1 MSREDNVEPPADDD
15 WLRPRV
21 LACPGCGTSMF
32 QVDHSPFID
41 AWRIYCD
48 RCPQSVEV
56 SFYDRVVDRIRT
68 LYPSAEDKAAFF
80 GEIERRLK
88 DCACGGTYRF
98 QVPRRC
104 YNCGCEVTDD
114 PSVDLYVYLGVEPEL
129 EHRDSAEAEQAVFDD
144 WQSRFVKTTYLW
156 RED

>member
-1 MSREDNVEPPADDD
+1 MSRKDSGEPPADDD

-21 LACPGCGTSMF
+21 VECPGCGTSLF

-56 SFYDRVVDRIRT
+56 SFYDQVVAPLWD
-68 LYPSAEDKAAFF
+68 LYPPAEDKDAFF

-88 DCACGGTYRF
+88 DCACGGSYRF
-98 QVPRRC
+98 RATGRC
-104 YNCGCEVTDD
+104 YNCGFEITDD
-114 PSVDLYVYLGVEPEL
+114 PDVDLYVSFGIQSEL
-129 EHRDSAEAEQAVFDD
+129 EHRDLTPAEQAAFDD
-144 WQSRFVKTTYLW
+144 WQSRFIRTKDVW
-156 RED
+156 REE